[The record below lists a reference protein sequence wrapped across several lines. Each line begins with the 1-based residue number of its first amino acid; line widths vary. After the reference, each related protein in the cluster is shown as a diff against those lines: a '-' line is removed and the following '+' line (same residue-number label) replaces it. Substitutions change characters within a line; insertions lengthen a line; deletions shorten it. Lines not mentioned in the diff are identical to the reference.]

1 MINIMSPLSK
11 QKITLEIDYLTGVYT
26 IMDMSNSS
34 VIQGYVIE
42 CSYKM
47 PPTHRYKNVVTYP
60 DAASAGTTV
69 VKTVCTNLLETER
82 WDNAGSPSSGKLFEF
97 KKEYIKDIKRIENQS
112 QERIEL

>member
-1 MINIMSPLSK
+1 MSPLSK

-60 DAASAGTTV
+60 DEAPAGTTV
-69 VKTVCTNLLETER
+69 VKTVCTNHSEIDM
-82 WDNAGSPSSGKLFEF
+82 WNDAGLPFSGQVFKF